1 MISVG
6 SVDFNIKTV
15 LKHEIPIVFI
25 YNIKSLYGLRS
36 DYYDIQGL
44 LSRI

>member
-1 MISVG
+1 MET
-6 SVDFNIKTV
+6 VDFIIKNV
-15 LKHEIPIVFI
+15 RKHEIPIVFI

-36 DYYDIQGL
+36 DYHDIQGL